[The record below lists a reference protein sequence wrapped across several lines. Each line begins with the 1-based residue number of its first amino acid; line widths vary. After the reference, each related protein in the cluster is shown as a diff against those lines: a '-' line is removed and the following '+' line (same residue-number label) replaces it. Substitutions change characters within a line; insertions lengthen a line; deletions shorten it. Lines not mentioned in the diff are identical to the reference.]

1 MIRITNIKNSD
12 KNLFDENWAI
22 VRVMKSKS
30 GWMKQVT
37 ALSPS
42 TNLFFTYRDLVS
54 KGNWNADTFNSI
66 YVPQF
71 IRELKQNAEAQ
82 SLLQYL
88 IEQDKL
94 GKKICLFCFCT
105 DETLCHRSIVA
116 GILRGMGG
124 NVVTDTGKEYL
135 QYYGLYR

>member
-1 MIRITNIKNSD
+1 MIRITNIRNAD
-12 KNLFDENWAI
+12 KNAFDENWAI
-22 VRVMKSKS
+22 VRSMKSKS
-30 GWMKQVT
+30 EWMKQVT

-42 TNLFFTYRDLVS
+42 TGLFFAYRNLVND
-54 KGNWNADTFNSI
+54 GNWNADTFNSV
-66 YVPQF
+66 YVPRF
-71 IRELKQNAEAQ
+71 IRELRQDAEAQ

-88 IEQDKL
+88 IEKDKL

-105 DETLCHRSIVA
+105 DETLCHRSIIA